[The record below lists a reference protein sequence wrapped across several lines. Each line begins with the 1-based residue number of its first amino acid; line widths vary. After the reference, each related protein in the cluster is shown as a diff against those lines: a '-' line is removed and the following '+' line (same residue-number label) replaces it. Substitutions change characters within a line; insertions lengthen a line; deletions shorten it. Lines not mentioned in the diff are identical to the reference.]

1 MDEFSKQWSLMGKDS
16 NNLAKIRKF
25 FKNMEL
31 PITTQFAK
39 GHDGRQQEW
48 PIWRVERTDSKDKG
62 INLEKFSRTTEQ
74 ARELKH
80 LTCLGK
86 RLLFQCCWSTR
97 CKANNG

>member
-39 GHDGRQQEW
+39 GHDGRQQEESGQSGELRGL
-48 PIWRVERTDSKDKG
+48 IQKTKALTWRNFPGQQNKPE
-62 INLEKFSRTTEQ
+62 N
-74 ARELKH
+74 
-80 LTCLGK
+80 
-86 RLLFQCCWSTR
+86 
-97 CKANNG
+97 